1 MSIKFMKI
9 PRKFLETIFPV
20 VHFNEEFPDFFVAIY
35 NSPRKSPSDPYAV
48 T

>member
-35 NSPRKSPSDPYAV
+35 NPPANRPLIL
-48 T
+48 TL